1 VYMQGLITRIRNI
14 ICIDN
19 DNIQNDV
26 ISISSCE
33 DDDEYKQIIGNITD
47 EFMRATQLIYDKR
60 CFKVYFLYS
69 CLEYTIKD
77 KCCYHFRE
85 FKHIEYERFI
95 KDLCRDTGITL
106 LKLDKPQDQ
115 NNTYYTFDYSLS
127 EQDKKSK
134 YRVKMA
140 LVRCHVFS
148 VKLPDVI
155 HAEKAPGT
163 DSTEPV
169 YHFSKFVY
177 WGDGYFLYVEKH
189 EHHLVILDIMT
200 RIYQRIWRYVNGQ
213 TQNPNK
219 NLKIPEI
226 IKERNFPEKNILNTE
241 PEFLEQLATSFQRDL
256 LGLNYLNPDDHQKIS
271 VQLRNLDYI
280 DPVKR
285 TFSDFKNS
293 SDSTILFFKRGELS
307 DYTGAYIPSTVYNSY
322 TDKTQ
327 KTTSNLHY
335 LVWLAEIDSL
345 GFTRHCPVT
354 ENFSRFFQYT
364 DRVCMLVYCKD
375 FPRQKRNIKMLED
388 TFEKYISST
397 NTKQIESWDGQ
408 DYKEKVILLQN
419 LADYY
424 NDDIVSEKYDDKTLK
439 DKLLQAIPIIN
450 EIYCRTMSQD
460 DNLMLDTFNTIGQ
473 KCPDTGEFYKEYNC
487 YIMHVLK
494 RVLNYKIQ

>member
-1 VYMQGLITRIRNI
+1 M
-14 ICIDN
+14 
-19 DNIQNDV
+19 
-26 ISISSCE
+26 
-33 DDDEYKQIIGNITD
+33 
-47 EFMRATQLIYDKR
+47 
-60 CFKVYFLYS
+60 
-69 CLEYTIKD
+69 
-77 KCCYHFRE
+77 
-85 FKHIEYERFI
+85 FI

-115 NNTYYTFDYSLS
+115 NNIYYTFDYSLS
-127 EQDKKSK
+127 EQDEESK

-155 HAEKAPGT
+155 HAVEAPGT
-163 DSTEPV
+163 DSTETV

-189 EHHLVILDIMT
+189 QQPLVLLDIMT
-200 RIYQRIWRYVNGQ
+200 RIYQEIWKNVNAQ
-213 TQNPNK
+213 TQNPYN

-226 IKERNFPEKNILNTE
+226 LKKRDFPEKNILYTE
-241 PEFLEQLATSFQRDL
+241 PEFLKHLATSFQRDL
-256 LGLNYLNPDDHQKIS
+256 LGLNYLERNDHQKIS
-271 VQLRNLDYI
+271 VQLRNLDL
-280 DPVKR
+280 KKS

-293 SDSTILFFKRGELS
+293 SDSTILFFKMKELS
-307 DYTGAYIPSTVYNSY
+307 EYDGTYIPSTVYNSY
-322 TDKTQ
+322 IDDKTQ

-354 ENFSRFFQYT
+354 ENFARFLQET

-388 TFEKYISST
+388 TFKKYISST
-397 NTKQIESWDGQ
+397 NIKQIESWDGLE
-408 DYKEKVILLQN
+408 YKDEVILLKK
-419 LADYY
+419 LADNY
-424 NDDIVSEKYDDKTLK
+424 NDDIVSEKYYGNTLK
-439 DKLLQAIPIIN
+439 DKQLQAIPIIN
-450 EIYCRTMSQD
+450 EIYCRTLSQN

-473 KCPDTGEFYKEYNC
+473 KCPETGEFYKEYNC

-494 RVLNYKIQ
+494 RVLNYKM